1 MNYCNDDF
9 KLFLAEHRVFDA
21 WQFLANTNNNILIAE
36 YCSKIIEKSIE
47 KIILEHDN
55 FQTKLNNQIQ
65 CTIKEGGG
73 SISMGIDD
81 IPQNTVTILEM
92 EVSLYFIIEKYLKD
106 FFQYIR
112 NSFDIVGQ
120 FLNAALLANVGL
132 NIDIVDFQSIYN
144 EFKKYK
150 DIFPKTFKAVE
161 NTKHNEIYKYISAFN
176 NRVKHTYDVQNIISL
191 SIFDDKKKIV
201 ISEFQKY
208 GKVYPEEDMLNKIN
222 EVLVF
227 TQKAIN
233 NIIDSSYSEIK
244 LYKFNKNRIH
254 DVYYYV
260 QDMENVSSNFT
271 TIHIEVGND
280 TLELPSEIGVLLLK
294 EKENE
299 IEAINCDYED
309 ILIKNSSG
317 KYIGRFITED
327 KIEKDGLIKYRKYK
341 LDNKV
346 DCNTAFIEHINKKY
360 GFKPLVMDG
369 KIVTDKYN
377 D

>member
-150 DIFPKTFKAVE
+150 DIFPKIFKAVE

-227 TQKAIN
+227 TQKAID

-244 LYKFNKNRIH
+244 LYRFNKNRIH

-260 QDMENVSSNFT
+260 QDMKNVSSNFT

-377 D
+377 N

>member
-150 DIFPKTFKAVE
+150 DIFPKIFKAVE

-227 TQKAIN
+227 TQKAID

-244 LYKFNKNRIH
+244 LYRFNKNRIH

-260 QDMENVSSNFT
+260 QDMKNVSSNFT

>member
-150 DIFPKTFKAVE
+150 DIFPKIFKAIE

-227 TQKAIN
+227 TQKAID

-244 LYKFNKNRIH
+244 LYRFNKNRIH

-260 QDMENVSSNFT
+260 QDMKNVSSNFT

>member
-150 DIFPKTFKAVE
+150 DIFPKIFKAVE

>member
-55 FQTKLNNQIQ
+55 FQIKLNNQIQ

-81 IPQNTVTILEM
+81 IPQNIVTILEM

-227 TQKAIN
+227 TQKAID

-244 LYKFNKNRIH
+244 LYRFNKNRIH

-260 QDMENVSSNFT
+260 QDMKNVSSNFT